1 MPKMKTNRGT
11 AKRFK
16 VTGTGKIKRQKA
28 NTNHIL
34 TKKAQKRKRQLG
46 HDGLVAESD
55 KKSISRLIPYA

>member
-1 MPKMKTNRGT
+1 MPKIKTNKGT

-46 HDGLVAESD
+46 QDGIVSESD
-55 KKSISRLIPYA
+55 KKSISRLMPYA